1 MFFFVMSM
9 GFNYFLCQNYKTVLE
24 ITSQI
29 MFKNNYK
36 SHMIAAESVILSI

>member
-24 ITSQI
+24 ISQI